1 MNIDANIGLQQ
12 LLYLLNKITAV
23 EIGGLVQ
30 YSTIDNLS
38 IMPVSCSIVD
48 NREFSL
54 WKYVLYQIHM
64 LAALA
69 SYHHLSSA
77 P

>member
-30 YSTIDNLS
+30 YYTIDDLS
-38 IMPVSCSIVD
+38 IMPVSYSIID
-48 NREFSL
+48 NRIFSL
-54 WKYVLYQIHM
+54 
-64 LAALA
+64 
-69 SYHHLSSA
+69 
-77 P
+77 